1 MELARSHRVNLS
13 LNKIKYPLNMP
24 NYSGLCYAADLS
36 WETSLKYE
44 DGFYHIKPQFNFET
58 EHGSFINIYKQII
71 SNPKR

>member
-1 MELARSHRVNLS
+1 
-13 LNKIKYPLNMP
+13 MP